1 MGNNLDDG
9 QVACIWG
16 KHPEMGT
23 WAAPRYPAGFTD
35 SIAGKL
41 NVIIQ
46 YSGGPYANTEIMAAQ
61 VWGCPPTGS
70 ASTIPYGT
78 PTFPGGYA
86 QPPIVVT
93 GPAYTPPAGDGGG
106 DGGGGLNLGGLGAWF
121 QQNWVLAL
129 AGGFGFYFVFLRK
142 RRHRREGLF

>member
-93 GPAYTPPAGDGGG
+93 GPAYDPPAGDGG
-106 DGGGGLNLGGLGAWF
+106 DGAGLNLGGLGAWF